1 MLKNT
6 KFDGNIIM
14 KFSEIPGNREIKKHL
29 INSVKN
35 NRLSHSQMFLGGNG
49 SSKLP
54 IVFAFTQYINCQNKQ
69 NEDSCGIC
77 DSCVKC
83 QNLTH
88 PDLHLIFPVLS
99 INNIKKAVSD
109 HFIAQWREE
118 ALKNPYLD
126 LDTWFDVF
134 SEENKTGKTGYIY
147 TQESELLH
155 KKLSLKHYESE
166 YRVVIIWLPEKM
178 MVNTSNKF
186 LKLLEEPPKKT
197 LFLLVSENSDLILKT
212 ILSRLQITKLVNHS
226 TEEIHSILQNKFPDK
241 SKPEIAA
248 SIIFSEGNIARSI
261 QTLQT
266 DNFEDDN
273 FEDYQSWM
281 RLCYS
286 VNISE
291 TIKWVNQRSKKG
303 RRLQSV
309 FLRYALKM
317 VRNCLIFHF
326 SDPNTLFITEQE
338 KGFLQKFH
346 PFVHEGNITNI
357 AEKLEESIVNIE
369 RNANSKILFY
379 ELSLQ
384 LMKLLK
390 VKRKFVEI
398 N

>member
-1 MLKNT
+1 
-6 KFDGNIIM
+6 M
-14 KFSEIPGNREIKKHL
+14 KFSEIPGNTEIKKHL

-35 NRLSHSQMFLGGNG
+35 NRLSHSQMFLGGLS
-49 SSKLP
+49 SSKLS
-54 IVFAFTQYINCQNKQ
+54 IVFAFAQYINCKNKQ
-69 NEDSCGIC
+69 NDDSCGGC
-77 DSCVKC
+77 DSCVKYR
-83 QNLTH
+83 NLTH

-99 INNIKKAVSD
+99 INNIKKVVSD
-109 HFIAQWREE
+109 HFISQWREE
-118 ALKNPYLD
+118 VLKNPYLD
-126 LDTWFDVF
+126 LDMWFDVF

-147 TQESELLH
+147 TQESESLH

-166 YRVVIIWLPEKM
+166 YRIVIIWLPEKM
-178 MVNTSNKF
+178 EVNTSNKL
-186 LKLLEEPPKKT
+186 LKLLEEPPKNT

-212 ILSRLQITKLVNHS
+212 ILSRLQITKLPNHS
-226 TEEIHSILQNKFPDK
+226 PEEIHSILQHKFPDK
-241 SKPEIAA
+241 SKSEIDA
-248 SIIFSEGNIARSI
+248 SISFSEGGIGESI
-261 QTLQT
+261 QILQT

-273 FEDYQSWM
+273 FEEYQSWM

-291 TIKWVNQRSKKG
+291 ITKWVNQRSKKG

-309 FLRYALKM
+309 FLKYALKM

-326 SDPNTLFITEQE
+326 SDPNTLFITEKE
-338 KGFLQKFH
+338 KVFLQKFH
-346 PFVHEGNITNI
+346 PFIHEGNITKI
-357 AEKLEESIVNIE
+357 SEKLEECIINIE
-369 RNANSKILFY
+369 RNANSKIMFY

>member
-1 MLKNT
+1 
-6 KFDGNIIM
+6 M
-14 KFSEIPGNREIKKHL
+14 KFSEIPGNTEIKKHL

-35 NRLSHSQMFLGGNG
+35 NRLSHSQMFLGGKG
-49 SSKLP
+49 SSKLS
-54 IVFAFTQYINCQNKQ
+54 IVFAFTQYINCKNKQ

-77 DSCVKC
+77 DSCVKY

-99 INNIKKAVSD
+99 INNIKKVVSD
-109 HFIAQWREE
+109 HFVTQWREE
-118 ALKNPYLD
+118 VLKNPYLD
-126 LDTWFDVF
+126 LDIWFDVF

-147 TQESELLH
+147 TQESEILH

-178 MVNTSNKF
+178 QVNTSNKL
-186 LKLLEEPPKKT
+186 LKLLEEPPKNT
-197 LFLLVSENSDLILKT
+197 IFLLVSENSDLILKT

-226 TEEIHSILQNKFPDK
+226 PKEVHSILQNKFPDK
-241 SKPEIAA
+241 SKSEIDA
-248 SIIFSEGNIARSI
+248 SISFSEGNIGGSI
-261 QTLQT
+261 QILQT

-291 TIKWVNQRSKKG
+291 ITKWVNQRSKKG

-309 FLRYALKM
+309 FLKYALKM

-326 SDPNTLFITEQE
+326 SDPNTLFVTEKE
-338 KGFLQKFH
+338 KDFLQNFH
-346 PFVHEGNITNI
+346 PFIHEGNITNI
-357 AEKLEESIVNIE
+357 SEKLEECIVNIE
-369 RNANSKILFY
+369 RNANSKIMFY